1 MMRYLN
7 TILLTAV
14 LFISSTAAFAQ
25 LQVASGW
32 ARTYYNQPGSTGIP
46 FDTNM
51 TGHYEC
57 YGVGYSKE
65 FIAKDFQMNVPDS
78 AHIRGI
84 QVSCDVIIHT
94 LVDSSIYLLKY
105 GIPYGTDGA
114 RRQVIVAAADIRW
127 GDTSTLWGGT
137 WGPMALNDTGFGI
150 KLRLRDTG
158 DGVTPISW
166 IDANPIFI
174 NVFYDYAVPNA
185 VANMV
190 LPDIAMYPNPAIST
204 VMFVTTTD
212 QPYTISIMDMTG
224 RKCLEKTCD
233 KQQTSLNINQLSNGS
248 YIAEIKYATG
258 AVRKKLLVVEH

>member
-14 LFISSTAAFAQ
+14 LFIISTAAFAQ
-25 LQVASGW
+25 LHVATGW

-51 TGHYEC
+51 SGHYQC
-57 YGVGYSKE
+57 NGVGYSKE
-65 FIAKDFQMNVPDS
+65 FIAKNFQMNVPDS

-84 QVSCDVIIHT
+84 KVSCDVIIHT

-105 GIPYGTDGA
+105 GTPYGTDGA
-114 RRQVIVAAADIRW
+114 RRQVIVAAADIKW

-166 IDANPIFI
+166 MDANPVFI
-174 NVFYDYAVPNA
+174 SVFYDYAVPNA
-185 VANMV
+185 VSDIEV
-190 LPDIAMYPNPAIST
+190 PDMDMYPNPATNT
-204 VMFVTTTD
+204 VTFVTTTE
-212 QPYTISIMDMTG
+212 QPYTISIMDMAG
-224 RKCLEKTCD
+224 RKCLA
-233 KQQTSLNINQLSNGS
+233 QTSDKGPTTFNTNQLTNGS
-248 YIAEIKYATG
+248 YIAEIRYAIGT
-258 AVRKKLLVVEH
+258 VCNKLLIVQH